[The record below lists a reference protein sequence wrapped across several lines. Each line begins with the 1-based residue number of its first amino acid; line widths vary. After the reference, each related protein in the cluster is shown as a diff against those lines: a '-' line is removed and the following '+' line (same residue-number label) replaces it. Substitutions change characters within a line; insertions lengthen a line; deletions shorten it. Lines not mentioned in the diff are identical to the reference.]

1 MKISLNWLAKHISL
15 PETPEHI
22 AELLTNCGLEVEDLY
37 ETGAVKGGFEG
48 LVVGHVLEVT
58 QHPNAD
64 RLRLTKVDIGND
76 VPLNIVCGAP
86 NVAVGQKVIVAP
98 VGTTIYPL
106 TGEPMTMKKAKIRGE
121 ESEGMICAEDEIG
134 LGSNHDGILILYK
147 DCKVGT
153 PVSEVIKTDSDFI
166 CEIGLT
172 PNRGDAASHLG
183 IARDLKAILNR
194 PLEQPEDNFEDNF
207 NQVKGS
213 PINVTINDSNACGRY
228 SGLLIKGISIKPSP
242 DWLQKSLKAIG
253 INPINNVVD
262 ITNYIM
268 HDVGQPMHAF
278 DADKLK
284 GNISV
289 RLARPGETLT
299 TLDKTERK
307 LNGEELVVADN
318 SGAIALAGVM
328 GGLSTAISDSTQNI
342 FLESAW
348 FNAANVRKTAKL
360 HTISTDSSFRFERGI
375 DPHNTVNAMTQAA
388 NLIIEI
394 AGGKISSE
402 IIDVQPEPIV
412 SPKVNFSY
420 KKFRTLAGVEI
431 DNASLKT
438 ILKNLDMEILSETKD
453 GLELTIPNYRTD
465 VTRDIDVFEDILRI
479 YGYNNIPFPE
489 IMHSAALV
497 QPKPDK
503 NFIKQTISNYLSAQG
518 FNEIMTNSLTR
529 ESYFGDSE
537 LGKAVKLLNPL
548 SNELSILRPGILP
561 SMLEAIAYNKNRK
574 AHDLK
579 FYEFGKIYQHSETGF
594 KEFEKLCILVTG
606 NKEAPNWR
614 QKPAKADYYY
624 IKSIVENALASV
636 GAKKIKGLVIEEV
649 DSDLLK
655 KIDIKGTVWYAEMNF
670 DALVSAHTKNKFKLQ
685 EIPVFPEVSRDLSLV
700 LDKTT
705 PYSDIET
712 IVTQTIGKYLR
723 KITVFDVFE
732 GKPLEEGQ
740 KSYTFNMVLY
750 DNEKTMNDKQ
760 IDAIMQKLI
769 ATFENQ
775 LKAVV
780 RK

>member
-1 MKISLNWLAKHISL
+1 MKISFNWLIKHITL
-15 PETPEHI
+15 TETPEQI

-48 LVVGHVLEVT
+48 LKVGHVLEVT

-64 RLRLTKVDIGND
+64 RLRLTKVDIGSE
-76 VPLNIVCGAP
+76 VTLNIVCGAP

-98 VGTTIYPL
+98 IGTTIYPL
-106 TGEPMTMKKAKIRGE
+106 TDGPITMKKAKIRGE

-134 LGSNHDGILILYK
+134 LGTSHDGIFILDA

-153 PVSEVIKTDSDFI
+153 PISEVIKTDSDFI
-166 CEIGLT
+166 FEIGLT

-194 PLEQPEDNFEDNF
+194 PLTDEDNYSFSSDA
-207 NQVKGS
+207 KGS
-213 PINVTINDSNACGRY
+213 SICLSIKDRNTCGRY
-228 SGLLIKGISIKPSP
+228 SGLLLKDISIAPSP
-242 DWLQKSLKAIG
+242 DWLQKSLKVIG

-268 HDVGQPMHAF
+268 HDIGQPMHAF

-284 GNISV
+284 DSINV
-289 RLARPGETLT
+289 RLSNSGETLT
-299 TLDKTERK
+299 LLDKTERK
-307 LNGEELVVADN
+307 LTGVELVIADKN
-318 SGAIALAGVM
+318 GPLALAGVM
-328 GGLSTAISDSTQNI
+328 GGLSSSITESTKTI

-360 HTISTDSSFRFERGI
+360 HSISTDSSFRFERGI
-375 DPHNTVNAMTQAA
+375 DPHNTANALKKAA
-388 NLIIEI
+388 KLILEI
-394 AGGKISSE
+394 AGGTIASE
-402 IIDVQPEPIV
+402 LIDVQPESIV

-420 KKFRTLAGVEI
+420 KKFKTLAGVNI
-431 DNASLKT
+431 DNVTLKT
-438 ILKNLDMEILSETKD
+438 ILKNLDFEIVSETTD
-453 GLELTIPNYRTD
+453 SLELRIPNYRTD

-489 IMHSAALV
+489 IMHSAAVV

-529 ESYFGDSE
+529 ESYFGADE
-537 LGKAVKLLNPL
+537 LEKAVKLLNPL
-548 SNELSILRPGILP
+548 SNELAILRNGILP

-574 AHDLK
+574 ANDLK
-579 FYEFGKIYQHSETGF
+579 FYEFGKVYQHSETGF
-594 KEFEKLCILVTG
+594 KEFEKLALVVTG

-614 QKPAKADYYY
+614 QKPAKADYYF
-624 IKSIVENALASV
+624 IKSVVENALAAV
-636 GAKKIKGLVIEEV
+636 GAKKTKGVIIEEV
-649 DSDLLK
+649 GREILK
-655 KIDIKGTVWYAEMNF
+655 KLDIKGTVWYAEINVA
-670 DALVSAHTKNKFKLQ
+670 ALILATTKNKFKLQ
-685 EIPVFPEVSRDLSLV
+685 EIPIFPEVSRDLSLV
-700 LDKTT
+700 LNKVV

-712 IVTQTIGKYLR
+712 IVNQTIGKYLR
-723 KITVFDVFE
+723 KLTVFDVFE

-750 DNEKTMNDKQ
+750 DNEKTMNDIQ
-760 IDAIMQKLI
+760 IDTIMQKLI

-775 LKAVV
+775 LKAIV

>member
-1 MKISLNWLAKHISL
+1 MKISFNWLIKHITL
-15 PETPEHI
+15 TETPEQI

-48 LVVGHVLEVT
+48 LKVGHVLEVT

-64 RLRLTKVDIGND
+64 RLRLTKVDIGNE
-76 VPLNIVCGAP
+76 VTLNIVCGAP

-98 VGTTIYPL
+98 IGTTIYPL
-106 TGEPMTMKKAKIRGE
+106 TDGPITMKKAKIRGE

-134 LGSNHDGILILYK
+134 LGTSHDGILILDA

-153 PVSEVIKTDSDFI
+153 PISEVIKTDSDFI
-166 CEIGLT
+166 FEIGLT

-194 PLEQPEDNFEDNF
+194 TLTDDDNYSFSSDA
-207 NQVKGS
+207 KGS
-213 PINVTINDSNACGRY
+213 SISLSIKDRNTCGRY
-228 SGLLIKGISIKPSP
+228 SGLLLKDISIAPSP

-262 ITNYIM
+262 TTNYIM
-268 HDVGQPMHAF
+268 HDIGQPMHAF

-284 GNISV
+284 DSINV
-289 RLARPGETLT
+289 RLSNSGETLT
-299 TLDKTERK
+299 LLDKTERK
-307 LNGEELVVADN
+307 LTGVELVIADKN
-318 SGAIALAGVM
+318 GPLALAGVM
-328 GGLSTAISDSTQNI
+328 GGLSSSITESTKTI

-360 HTISTDSSFRFERGI
+360 HSISTDSSFRFERGI
-375 DPHNTVNAMTQAA
+375 DPHNTANALKKAA
-388 NLIIEI
+388 KLILEI
-394 AGGKISSE
+394 AGGTIASE
-402 IIDVQPEPIV
+402 LIDVQPESIV

-420 KKFRTLAGVEI
+420 KKFKTLAGVNI
-431 DNASLKT
+431 DNVTLKT
-438 ILKNLDMEILSETKD
+438 ILKNLDIEIVSETTD
-453 GLELTIPNYRTD
+453 SLELRIPNYRTD
-465 VTRDIDVFEDILRI
+465 VNRDIDVFEDILRI

-489 IMHSAALV
+489 IMHSAAVV

-529 ESYFGDSE
+529 ESYYGADE
-537 LGKAVKLLNPL
+537 LEKAVKLLNPL
-548 SNELSILRPGILP
+548 SNELAILRNGILP

-574 AHDLK
+574 ANDLK
-579 FYEFGKIYQHSETGF
+579 FYEFGKVYQHSETGF
-594 KEFEKLCILVTG
+594 KEFEKLALVVTG

-614 QKPAKADYYY
+614 QKPAKADYYF
-624 IKSIVENALASV
+624 IKSVVENALAAV
-636 GAKKIKGLVIEEV
+636 GAKKTKGVIIEEV
-649 DSDLLK
+649 GREILK
-655 KIDIKGTVWYAEMNF
+655 KLDIKGTVWYAEINVA
-670 DALVSAHTKNKFKLQ
+670 ALILATTKNKFKLQ

-700 LDKTT
+700 LNKVV

-712 IVTQTIGKYLR
+712 IVNQTIGKYLR
-723 KITVFDVFE
+723 KLTVFDVFE

-750 DNEKTMNDKQ
+750 DNEKTMNDIQ

>member
-1 MKISLNWLAKHISL
+1 MKISFNWLIKHITL
-15 PETPEHI
+15 TETPEQI

-48 LVVGHVLEVT
+48 LKVGHVLEVT

-64 RLRLTKVDIGND
+64 RLRLTKVDIGNE
-76 VPLNIVCGAP
+76 VTLNIVCGAP

-98 VGTTIYPL
+98 IGTTIYPL
-106 TGEPMTMKKAKIRGE
+106 TDGPITMKKAKIRGE

-134 LGSNHDGILILYK
+134 LGTSHDGILILDA

-153 PVSEVIKTDSDFI
+153 PISEVIKTDSDFI
-166 CEIGLT
+166 FEIGLT

-194 PLEQPEDNFEDNF
+194 TLTDDDNYSFSSDA
-207 NQVKGS
+207 KGS
-213 PINVTINDSNACGRY
+213 SISLSIKDRNTCGRY
-228 SGLLIKGISIKPSP
+228 SGLLLKDISIAPSP

-262 ITNYIM
+262 TTNYIM
-268 HDVGQPMHAF
+268 HDIGQPMHAF

-284 GNISV
+284 DSINV
-289 RLARPGETLT
+289 RLSNSGETLT
-299 TLDKTERK
+299 LLDKTERK
-307 LNGEELVVADN
+307 LTGVELVIADKN
-318 SGAIALAGVM
+318 GPLALAGVM
-328 GGLSTAISDSTQNI
+328 GGLSSSITESTKTI

-360 HTISTDSSFRFERGI
+360 HSISTDSSFRFERGI
-375 DPHNTVNAMTQAA
+375 DPHNTANALKKAA
-388 NLIIEI
+388 KLILEI
-394 AGGKISSE
+394 AGGTIASE
-402 IIDVQPEPIV
+402 LIDVQPESIV

-420 KKFRTLAGVEI
+420 KKFKTLAGVNI
-431 DNASLKT
+431 DNVTLKT
-438 ILKNLDMEILSETKD
+438 ILKNLDIEIVSETTD
-453 GLELTIPNYRTD
+453 SLELRIPNYRTD
-465 VTRDIDVFEDILRI
+465 VNRDIDVFEDILRI

-489 IMHSAALV
+489 IMHSAAVV

-529 ESYFGDSE
+529 ESYYGADE
-537 LGKAVKLLNPL
+537 LEKAVKLLNPL
-548 SNELSILRPGILP
+548 SNELAILRNGILP

-574 AHDLK
+574 ANDLK
-579 FYEFGKIYQHSETGF
+579 FYEFGKVYQHSETGF
-594 KEFEKLCILVTG
+594 KEFEKLALVVTG

-614 QKPAKADYYY
+614 QKPAKADYYF
-624 IKSIVENALASV
+624 IKSVVENALAAV
-636 GAKKIKGLVIEEV
+636 GAKKTKGVIIEEV
-649 DSDLLK
+649 GREILK
-655 KIDIKGTVWYAEMNF
+655 KLDIKGTVWYAEINVA
-670 DALVSAHTKNKFKLQ
+670 ALILATTKNKFKLQ

-700 LDKTT
+700 LNKVV

-712 IVTQTIGKYLR
+712 IVNQTIGKYLR
-723 KITVFDVFE
+723 KLTVFDVFE

>member
-1 MKISLNWLAKHISL
+1 MKISFNWLIKHITL
-15 PETPEHI
+15 TETPEQI

-48 LVVGHVLEVT
+48 LKVGHVLEVT

-64 RLRLTKVDIGND
+64 RLRLTKVDIGNE
-76 VPLNIVCGAP
+76 VTLNIVCGAP

-98 VGTTIYPL
+98 IGTTIYPL
-106 TGEPMTMKKAKIRGE
+106 TDGPITMKKAKIRGE

-134 LGSNHDGILILYK
+134 LGTSHDGILILDA

-153 PVSEVIKTDSDFI
+153 PISEVIKTDSDFI
-166 CEIGLT
+166 FEIGLT

-194 PLEQPEDNFEDNF
+194 PLTDDDNYSFSSDA
-207 NQVKGS
+207 KGS
-213 PINVTINDSNACGRY
+213 SISVSIKDRNTCGRY
-228 SGLLIKGISIKPSP
+228 SGLLLKDISIAPSP

-268 HDVGQPMHAF
+268 HDIGQPMHAF

-284 GNISV
+284 DSINV
-289 RLARPGETLT
+289 RLSNSGETLT
-299 TLDKTERK
+299 LLDKTERK
-307 LNGEELVVADN
+307 LTGVELVIADKN
-318 SGAIALAGVM
+318 GPLALAGVM
-328 GGLSTAISDSTQNI
+328 GGLSSSITESTKTI

-360 HTISTDSSFRFERGI
+360 HSISTDSSFRFERGI
-375 DPHNTVNAMTQAA
+375 DPHNTANALNKAA
-388 NLIIEI
+388 KLILEI
-394 AGGKISSE
+394 AGGTIASE
-402 IIDVQPEPIV
+402 LIDVQPESIA

-420 KKFRTLAGVEI
+420 KKFKTLAGVNI
-431 DNASLKT
+431 DNVTLKT
-438 ILKNLDMEILSETKD
+438 ILKNLDIEIVSETTD
-453 GLELTIPNYRTD
+453 SLELRIPNYRTD
-465 VTRDIDVFEDILRI
+465 VNRDIDVFEDILRI

-489 IMHSAALV
+489 IMHSAAVV

-529 ESYFGDSE
+529 ESYYGADE
-537 LGKAVKLLNPL
+537 LEKAVKLLNPL
-548 SNELSILRPGILP
+548 SNELAILRNGILP

-574 AHDLK
+574 ANDLK
-579 FYEFGKIYQHSETGF
+579 FYEFGKVYQHSETGF
-594 KEFEKLCILVTG
+594 KEFEKLALVVTG

-614 QKPAKADYYY
+614 QKPAKADYYF
-624 IKSIVENALASV
+624 IKSVVENALAAV
-636 GAKKIKGLVIEEV
+636 GAKKTKGVIIEEV
-649 DSDLLK
+649 GREILK
-655 KIDIKGTVWYAEMNF
+655 KLDIKGTVWYAEINVA
-670 DALVSAHTKNKFKLQ
+670 ALILATTKNKFKLQ

-700 LDKTT
+700 LNKVV

-712 IVTQTIGKYLR
+712 IVNQTIGEYLR
-723 KITVFDVFE
+723 KLTVFDVFE

-750 DNEKTMNDKQ
+750 DNEKTMNDIQ
-760 IDAIMQKLI
+760 IDTIMQKLI

>member
-1 MKISLNWLAKHISL
+1 MKISFNWLIKHITL
-15 PETPEHI
+15 TETPEQI

-48 LVVGHVLEVT
+48 LKVGHVLEVT

-64 RLRLTKVDIGND
+64 RLRLTKVDIGNE
-76 VPLNIVCGAP
+76 VTLNIVCGAP

-98 VGTTIYPL
+98 IGTTIYPL
-106 TGEPMTMKKAKIRGE
+106 TDGPITMKKAKIRGE

-134 LGSNHDGILILYK
+134 LGTSHDGILILDA

-153 PVSEVIKTDSDFI
+153 PISEVIKTDSDFI
-166 CEIGLT
+166 FEIGLT

-194 PLEQPEDNFEDNF
+194 PLTDDDNYSFSSDA
-207 NQVKGS
+207 KGS
-213 PINVTINDSNACGRY
+213 SISVSIKDRNTCGRY
-228 SGLLIKGISIKPSP
+228 SGLLLKDISIAPSP

-268 HDVGQPMHAF
+268 HDIGQPMHAF

-284 GNISV
+284 DSINV
-289 RLARPGETLT
+289 RLSNSGETLT
-299 TLDKTERK
+299 LLDKTERK
-307 LNGEELVVADN
+307 LTGVELVIADKN
-318 SGAIALAGVM
+318 GPLALAGVM
-328 GGLSTAISDSTQNI
+328 GGLSSSITESTKTI

-360 HTISTDSSFRFERGI
+360 HSISTDSSFRFERGI
-375 DPHNTVNAMTQAA
+375 DPHNTANALNKAA
-388 NLIIEI
+388 KLILEI
-394 AGGKISSE
+394 AGGTIASE
-402 IIDVQPEPIV
+402 LIDVQPESIV

-420 KKFRTLAGVEI
+420 KKFKTLAGVNI
-431 DNASLKT
+431 DNVTLKT
-438 ILKNLDMEILSETKD
+438 ILKNLDIEIVSETTD
-453 GLELTIPNYRTD
+453 SLELRIPNYRTD
-465 VTRDIDVFEDILRI
+465 VNRDIDVFEDILRI

-489 IMHSAALV
+489 IMHSAAVV

-529 ESYFGDSE
+529 ESYYGADE
-537 LGKAVKLLNPL
+537 LEKAVKLLNPL
-548 SNELSILRPGILP
+548 SNELAILRNGILP

-574 AHDLK
+574 ANDLK
-579 FYEFGKIYQHSETGF
+579 FYEFGKVYQHSETGF
-594 KEFEKLCILVTG
+594 KEFEKLALVVTG

-614 QKPAKADYYY
+614 QKPAKADYYF
-624 IKSIVENALASV
+624 IKSVVENALAAV
-636 GAKKIKGLVIEEV
+636 GAKKTKGVIIEEV
-649 DSDLLK
+649 GREILK
-655 KIDIKGTVWYAEMNF
+655 KLDIKGTVWYAEINVA
-670 DALVSAHTKNKFKLQ
+670 ALILATTKNKFKLQ

-700 LDKTT
+700 LNKVV

-712 IVTQTIGKYLR
+712 IVNQTIGEYLR
-723 KITVFDVFE
+723 KLTVFDVFE

-750 DNEKTMNDKQ
+750 DNEKTMNDIQ